1 MSILSVCQWLQSLPW
16 ASGIKESTWQ
26 FPVIESIHSLSL
38 AVMLWPAAILDLR
51 LLGVVMRRRPVSSV
65 AKQFLPWVWV
75 GFTAMV
81 LSGAVL
87 FASEAV
93 KCYNS
98 PFFRVKVVLIAVA
111 GLNALIF
118 HKTVFGDV
126 ASWDGDKSAPW
137 RAKMAGA
144 CSLAVWIGVV
154 AMGRALAYA

>member
-1 MSILSVCQWLQSLPW
+1 VSILGVCEWLQNLPW
-16 ASGIKESTWQ
+16 ASGIKESAWQ
-26 FPVIESIHSLSL
+26 FPVIESVHSLALS
-38 AVMLWPAAILDLR
+38 AMLWPAAILDLR
-51 LLGVVMRRRPVSSV
+51 LLGLVMRRRPVSTV
-65 AKQFLPWVWV
+65 AAQFLPWVWI

-81 LSGAVL
+81 LSGVL
-87 FASEAV
+87 LFSSEAV

-118 HKTVFGDV
+118 HRTVFRDV
-126 ASWDGDKSAPW
+126 AAWDRSAATHW
-137 RAKMAGA
+137 RARLAGG

>member
-1 MSILSVCQWLQSLPW
+1 MSILSVCEWLQNLPW
-16 ASGIKESTWQ
+16 ASGVKESTWQ
-26 FPVIESIHSLSL
+26 FPVIESIHSLAL

-51 LLGVVMRRRPVSSV
+51 LLGLVMRRRTVSSV
-65 AKQFLPWVWV
+65 AEQFLPWVWV

-93 KCYNS
+93 KCYHS
-98 PFFRVKVVLIAVA
+98 PFFRVKVILIAVA
-111 GLNALIF
+111 GLNALVF

-126 ASWDGDKSAPW
+126 ASWDGDIDAPW
-137 RAKMAGA
+137 RAKLAGG